1 MKVLE
6 KYLIKLWHEAANYNN
21 QTLTAIIDP
30 AKKARILDIGPFRG
44 DLILKRV
51 KNIREAEIY
60 AVDNDPEAI
69 KSCKKL
75 GIRVKQYNV
84 EKGLPYKSNQFD
96 IVSANQIIEHL
107 TNIDLFVKEI
117 HRVLKPNCYAVLS
130 TENLSSWHNLIA
142 MLLGWQAFSQ
152 QISTLKNIG
161 NPLKFSQEQIIEND
175 RHQTIFTLFGLKSL
189 FELHGF
195 IIEKSFGAG
204 YYPLPNPFSEIF
216 SKLDPNHSAFIGIK
230 VRKPSK

>member
-1 MKVLE
+1 MRLFE
-6 KYLIKLWHEAANYNN
+6 KYFTKLWHEAAQHNN
-21 QTLTAIIDP
+21 QTLTEYIDP
-30 AKKARILDIGPFRG
+30 AKRAKVLDIAPFRG

-51 KNIREAEIY
+51 KNIKKPQIY
-60 AVDNDPEAI
+60 AVDIDREAV

-75 GIRVKQYNV
+75 GIMVKQYDI
-84 EKGLPYKSNQFD
+84 EKGLPYKSDQFD

-117 HRVLKPNCYAVLS
+117 HRVLKPNCYVVLS
-130 TENLSSWHNLIA
+130 TENLSSWHNLFA
-142 MLLGWQAFSQ
+142 MLMGWQAFSQ

-161 NPLKFSQEQIIEND
+161 NPLKISPEEVVASD

-195 IIEKSFGAG
+195 IIEKFFGAG
-204 YYPLPNPFSEIF
+204 YYPLPSPLAKTF

-230 VRKPSK
+230 ARKKR